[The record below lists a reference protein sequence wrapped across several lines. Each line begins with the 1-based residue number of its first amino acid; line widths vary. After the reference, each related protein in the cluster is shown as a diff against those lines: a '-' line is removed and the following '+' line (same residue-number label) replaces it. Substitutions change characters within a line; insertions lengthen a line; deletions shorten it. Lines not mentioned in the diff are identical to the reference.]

1 MTAKLAV
8 EMVGAAFDDQASE
21 LARILRATAEKIENG
36 SLPPFN
42 LRDANGNVVGWFAI
56 E

>member
-1 MTAKLAV
+1 MTAKLAI
-8 EMVGAAFDDQASE
+8 EMANAAFDLPASE

-36 SLPPFN
+36 DLPPFN
-42 LRDANGNVVGWFAI
+42 LRDVNGNVVGWFAI